1 MSTRSIMFRLRRAN
15 PVPEP
20 PDGDAAD
27 LFARITALPADSRLE
42 GPRRRAPLRRRRAL
56 VLAFTTLVLAALLAS
71 TAVAVS
77 RWIGGDVVEPPV
89 TRQEY
94 LEAQSQ
100 LTLPPGVEWP
110 EPEPLQSDSVT
121 TRGAGGGRAV
131 LIAMNA
137 WECYWVRA
145 IRSDDEAAGLRAQD
159 ELNTLLAHNVFEA
172 PAGAPEGWTPT
183 PLPPVPFAVFAHD
196 GGLDWTRRA
205 YEQAAAGDPG
215 NLTDSCR
222 ANAQR

>member
-15 PVPEP
+15 PVPEAP
-20 PDGDAAD
+20 AEDAAE
-27 LFARITALPADSRLE
+27 LFAHITALPADPRLE
-42 GPRRRAPLRRRRAL
+42 GPRRQAPMRRRRAL

-94 LEAQSQ
+94 LEAQPQ
-100 LTLPPGVEWP
+100 LALPPGVEWP
-110 EPEPLQSDSVT
+110 EPAPLQSNSVT
-121 TRGAGGGRAV
+121 TRGAGGGQAV
-131 LIAMNA
+131 MIAMNA

-145 IRSDDEAAGLRAQD
+145 IRSGDQAAGKRARE
-159 ELNTLLAHNVFEA
+159 ELNALLAQNVFEA
-172 PAGAPEGWTPT
+172 PLGAPEGWTPT
-183 PLPPVPFAVFAHD
+183 PPPTAPFAVFAHD
-196 GGLDWTRRA
+196 GGLDWTRTA

-215 NLTDSCR
+215 DLIDSCR
-222 ANAQR
+222 ANAPR